1 MEKVV
6 LYVINERLY
15 RLGLIDEE
23 TRDKIKA
30 EINVKK

>member
-15 RLGLIDEE
+15 QLGLIDEK

>member
-15 RLGLIDEE
+15 RLGLIDEK
-23 TRDKIKA
+23 TRDKIKV